1 MIRFFQ
7 FKCLIITINSVRLVK
22 RQQLLLPYA
31 SENVS
36 ALRDPQELVLR
47 GRLVEGGH
55 LLVDEE
61 GVGDPDEADVLR
73 PHHQLLDPEVGPVE
87 PEPVA
92 RVNILQMN

>member
-1 MIRFFQ
+1 MIPFFQ
-7 FKCLIITINSVRLVK
+7 FKCLIITIASV
-22 RQQLLLPYA
+22 LPYA
-31 SENVS
+31 PEDVS

-47 GRLVEGGH
+47 GRLVEGGD

-61 GVGDPDEADVLR
+61 GVGDPDEPDVLR